1 MKIAPTLSVPIL
13 SLAAIVLLNGC
24 ASVPSAPT
32 VMVLPGAHKNFNEF
46 QNDSLSCQQYAQG
59 VVAPAASAAEDN
71 AVRSAAV
78 GTALGATAGAI
89 IGSASG
95 EPGSGAAIGVGTG
108 LLIGSAAG
116 SDGMYGSSY
125 QMQRSYDIAYM
136 QCMYAKGN
144 QLPGQFV
151 SQHTAAASHAPA
163 YPPPGTPPPVGVMR

>member
-1 MKIAPTLSVPIL
+1 M
-13 SLAAIVLLNGC
+13 
-24 ASVPSAPT
+24 
-32 VMVLPGAHKNFNEF
+32 
-46 QNDSLSCQQYAQG
+46 
-59 VVAPAASAAEDN
+59 APAASAAEDN

-95 EPGSGAAIGVGTG
+95 EPGSGAAIGAGTG

>member
-1 MKIAPTLSVPIL
+1 MLGDLAVNAAGGEARKRVAGDCLPDARALKREDL
-13 SLAAIVLLNGC
+13 DARCGRQSLGQELR
-24 ASVPSAPT
+24 
-32 VMVLPGAHKNFNEF
+32 
-46 QNDSLSCQQYAQG
+46 
-59 VVAPAASAAEDN
+59 ED
-71 AVRSAAV
+71 
-78 GTALGATAGAI
+78 LAGAL

-95 EPGSGAAIGVGTG
+95 EPGSGAAIGAGTG